1 MPTARSVTTVEPPPG
16 AVATTVPPVPRATT
30 RPRVDPVSDPTQDRR
45 DADHCAA
52 LRLELAEVDERMRAG
67 YTARESARLWGRWR
81 NLKDRLQ
88 REHC

>member
-1 MPTARSVTTVEPPPG
+1 
-16 AVATTVPPVPRATT
+16 
-30 RPRVDPVSDPTQDRR
+30 VSDPTQDRR